1 MDHFIILW
9 MTFAWTM
16 VIYCWHRIKTQD
28 GNKVRQLA
36 GRISNTPKTSK
47 NKCATFSIVTCC
59 LPLFFIFLVFSILF
73 FEMRLQNF
81 KNLQVLKVHVLH
93 CMSCRR
99 CIKPNPQRGKY
110 STETSWQLNK
120 PLFEATEISFP
131 NLGDLPK
138 KSSSK
143 SVPIEIQTSLD
154 SMSESSWS
162 EQSQFQ

>member
-1 MDHFIILW
+1 
-9 MTFAWTM
+9 
-16 VIYCWHRIKTQD
+16 
-28 GNKVRQLA
+28 
-36 GRISNTPKTSK
+36 
-47 NKCATFSIVTCC
+47 
-59 LPLFFIFLVFSILF
+59 
-73 FEMRLQNF
+73 MRLQNF